1 MSEDNFTVA
10 TFNIRTGIALD
21 GRNCWF
27 VRRRITSDLVGHLD
41 ADVIGL
47 QEAWRFQVRYL
58 ASRHREFTWR
68 GEGRNGHDRGE
79 HCAVGVRQAR
89 FHIDGHR
96 TMWFGS
102 RPDTPGSR
110 IPGAGAPR
118 VATIVHLTDRASG
131 RLLVVVDVH
140 LDEASAER
148 RAISIR
154 QLLAVLRPDVPTVI
168 LGDLNGTEAER
179 TLFDPLDEAGFV
191 SALPA
196 DAPGTAHQ
204 FRCVTDGPR
213 IDVVRVNRHVEAV
226 AGEVVTQSVG
236 QRPASD
242 HWPVRAT
249 LRQRG
254 VEH

>member
-1 MSEDNFTVA
+1 MPESSFTVA

-27 VRRRITSDLVGHLD
+27 VRRRITSDLIGRLD

-58 ASRHREFTWR
+58 SAHHRDYTWR

-79 HCAVGVRQAR
+79 HCALGVRQSR
-89 FHIDGHR
+89 FHIDSHR
-96 TMWFGS
+96 TMWFGAQ
-102 RPDTPGSR
+102 PDTPGSR

-118 VATIVHLTDRASG
+118 VATIAHLTERDSG
-131 RLLVVVDVH
+131 RLLVIVDVH

-148 RAISIR
+148 RAMSIR
-154 QLLAVLRPDVPTVI
+154 QLVTALRPDVPTVI

-179 TLFDPLDEAGFV
+179 TLYDPLDEAGFV
-191 SALPA
+191 SALPT

-204 FRCVTDGPR
+204 FHCVTDGPR
-213 IDVVRVNRHVEAV
+213 IDVVRVNPHVEV
-226 AGEVVTQSVG
+226 VSGEVVTQPIG

-242 HWPVRAT
+242 HWPVLAT
-249 LRQRG
+249 LRLRQP
-254 VEH
+254 